1 LREHGKIVLGFS
13 LMIVDWSACPLVETK
28 PNVQHGRPV
37 VRGTRVTVDDSI
49 VGNWE
54 AGLEPPEITEL
65 FPPLTLDQVKE
76 ILTYAAGHQTHVPRS
91 A

>member
-1 LREHGKIVLGFS
+1 MFI
-13 LMIVDWSACPLVETK
+13 DWTACSLVETK

-37 VRGTRVTVDDSI
+37 VRGTRITVDDSI

-54 AGLEPPEITEL
+54 AGLEPKEIAEL
-65 FPPLTLDQVKE
+65 FPPVTADQVRE
-76 ILTYAAGHQTHVPRS
+76 ILAYAAGHQTNVPRS